1 MLHKY
6 IYWVIY
12 WAIYWVIGLTEY
24 GIALNKLVQLNLYW
38 FWLLP

>member
-1 MLHKY
+1 MLHRY

-24 GIALNKLVQLNLYW
+24 GIALNKLVKLNLYR

>member
-24 GIALNKLVQLNLYW
+24 GIALNKLV
-38 FWLLP
+38 

>member
-1 MLHKY
+1 MLHRY

-24 GIALNKLVQLNLYW
+24 GIALNKLV
-38 FWLLP
+38 